1 MKSEDGCSQ
10 DLVAWKCD
18 CTPNERGIGVMKI
31 NNFRDMYIAE
41 LQELV
46 SVESQLS
53 DALLRMAGAAAHP
66 SLKDLLVHHHGE
78 TETQKQ
84 RLVTILQKHGAD
96 PAAHT
101 DQAMQAL
108 VNETKKMLAMLTG
121 DDLRDAGLIGS
132 VQKLE
137 HYEISAYGTAAA
149 LAGQLDL
156 RDEQKML
163 HRSLDE
169 EKRTD
174 ERLTQLAKRE
184 VNPDALAA

>member
-1 MKSEDGCSQ
+1 
-10 DLVAWKCD
+10 
-18 CTPNERGIGVMKI
+18 MKI
-31 NNFRDMYIAE
+31 NHFRDMYVAE

-66 SLKDLLVHHHGE
+66 ALKDLLLDHRGKLQGE
-78 TETQKQ
+78 
-84 RLVTILQKHGAD
+84 RLATMLRKHGAN
-96 PAAHT
+96 PVAHT

-108 VNETKKMLAMLTG
+108 VHETRKMLGILGG
-121 DDLRDAGLIGS
+121 DDLRDAGLS
-132 VQKLE
+132 ASAQKLE
-137 HYEISAYGTAAA
+137 HYKIAAYGTAAA

-169 EKRTD
+169 EREVD
-174 ERLTQLAKRE
+174 VLLTRIAKRE